1 MNLNQPPDQIVKVEV
16 ARLAADGPVAD
27 SVGAVADSVAGLAG
41 VGMGEGEGMAVAV
54 APPAE
59 VRLKLS
65 TKVPRC
71 FG

>member
-1 MNLNQPPDQIVKVEV
+1 MNLNQPPDQIAER
-16 ARLAADGPVAD
+16 APLAADGSVVAD
-27 SVGAVADSVAGLAG
+27 SVAADSVAGLAG

-59 VRLKLS
+59 VRLKLATS
-65 TKVPRC
+65 VPRC